1 MDTNQVADAE
11 KDPLELACDAAAEQ
25 QGAPW
30 LAGVLEGAIRCGW
43 TPERVVE
50 FLTKK
55 DER

>member
-1 MDTNQVADAE
+1 MADAE